1 MNLYLYDP
9 DIVVRLNP
17 VSARIS
23 GFSRTTESSRR
34 DLPRASGFIVMPN
47 ETGWRGDDVV
57 IDYFTMVALENWL
70 RKDRSRLQH
79 STIRRHLRSMVQDGG
94 FLNDML
100 RLRDAADRMALGLPW
115 QGECEWLA
123 KECGRSAA
131 LGPVAVK
138 LEQCSA
144 IAEMVSSVG

>member
-17 VSARIS
+17 VSARVS
-23 GFSRTTESSRR
+23 GFKRATESNRR
-34 DLPRASGFIVMPN
+34 DLPRAKGFIVMPN
-47 ETGWRGDDVV
+47 ETGWKGDDVV

-70 RKDRSRLQH
+70 RKDRSRLRH
-79 STIRRHLRSMVQDGG
+79 RTIRRHLRSMVHDGG

-100 RLRDAADRMALGLPW
+100 RIRDAADTMTLGLPW

-131 LGPVAVK
+131 LGPVAVR
-138 LEQCSA
+138 LERCSA
-144 IAEMVSSVG
+144 IVGMVGNVG